1 MALKYWDGA
10 DPKSYYIATQ
20 TDNGQWH
27 LTYHGRDILLE
38 YDCKLTED
46 RTGQQLRYGH
56 GSVMPL
62 RNSKGELLSRWTEA
76 TEEEINARP
85 EVKEPAPAATEVQKT
100 EEQTLPAAEPAYND
114 AAELDR
120 LKAENEALK
129 AQIAEQPV
137 RRYDVTTE
145 LDNQQ
150 INETRKQ
157 EIKESTDCN
166 NGHKVMTAIGTM
178 AAMSVALIIIWQSGL
193 IIPVGIAGLI
203 TCGMLK

>member
-38 YDCKLTED
+38 YDCELTED
-46 RTGQQLRYGH
+46 RTGQQLRYGN

-62 RNSKGELLSRWTEA
+62 RNSKGELFSRWTEA

-100 EEQTLPAAEPAYND
+100 EEQPLPAAEPAYNE

-129 AQIAEQPV
+129 AQIAAS
-137 RRYDVTTE
+137 TE
-145 LDNQQ
+145 QQ
-150 INETRKQ
+150 INKSRKQ
-157 EIKESTDCN
+157 EIKESKDHN
-166 NGHKVMTAIGTM
+166 NGHKVMTAICTM

-193 IIPVGIAGLI
+193 IIPVGIVGLI
-203 TCGMLK
+203 MSGMLK

>member
-38 YDCKLTED
+38 YDCELTED
-46 RTGQQLRYGH
+46 RTGQQLRYGN

-62 RNSKGELLSRWTEA
+62 RNSKCELFSRWTEA

-100 EEQTLPAAEPAYND
+100 EEQPLPAAEPAYND

-129 AQIAEQPV
+129 AQIAAS
-137 RRYDVTTE
+137 TE
-145 LDNQQ
+145 QQ
-150 INETRKQ
+150 INESRKQ
-157 EIKESTDCN
+157 EIKESTDHN

-178 AAMSVALIIIWQSGL
+178 AAMSVAMIIIWQSGL
-193 IIPVGIAGLI
+193 IIPVGIVGLI
-203 TCGMLK
+203 MSGILK

>member
-38 YDCKLTED
+38 YDCELTED

-56 GSVMPL
+56 GSIMPL

-100 EEQTLPAAEPAYND
+100 EEQPLPAAEPAYND

-129 AQIAEQPV
+129 AQIAAS
-137 RRYDVTTE
+137 TE
-145 LDNQQ
+145 QQ
-150 INETRKQ
+150 INESRKQ

-193 IIPVGIAGLI
+193 IIPVGIVGLI
-203 TCGMLK
+203 MSGMLK